1 MSSFE
6 RPNSFVM
13 TKRRSRFEPRLNTVG
28 DVVSIILH
36 ISIAGVVGVVENV
49 QATRAGVLRTQS
61 VLMGCTRACSCE
73 RCIPSLLASS
83 TLAEE
88 GGLGGIGY
96 GTSGDHV
103 QLERPQNA
111 KRSDGLHES
120 FALVNAEYTIP
131 SLRGPTCSARTQ
143 YPPPGE
149 EVAFEVAL
157 DGPTWFG
164 RPVSRHHE
172 TASSFRTTPRRNLRV

>member
-1 MSSFE
+1 M
-6 RPNSFVM
+6 
-13 TKRRSRFEPRLNTVG
+13 NTVG
-28 DVVSIILH
+28 DVVSIVLPL
-36 ISIAGVVGVVENV
+36 SIAGAVGVVENV

-61 VLMGCTRACSCE
+61 DLMGCTRACSCE
-73 RCIPSLLASS
+73 PCIPSLLASS

-96 GTSGDHV
+96 GTSGDRV
-103 QLERPQNA
+103 RLGRPQNA

-120 FALVNAEYTIP
+120 FVNAEYTIP

-157 DGPTWFG
+157 DGPMWF
-164 RPVSRHHE
+164 RRSVSRHHE
-172 TASSFRTTPRRNLRV
+172 TASSFRTTPRRNPRV

>member
-1 MSSFE
+1 VARSVPLLPIGHSATTDGVCFLSSFE

-28 DVVSIILH
+28 DVVSIVLH

-120 FALVNAEYTIP
+120 FVLAGKEGAKPP
-131 SLRGPTCSARTQ
+131 SSRSEQRERVGRGYSTRTSCKI
-143 YPPPGE
+143 
-149 EVAFEVAL
+149 
-157 DGPTWFG
+157 
-164 RPVSRHHE
+164 R
-172 TASSFRTTPRRNLRV
+172 